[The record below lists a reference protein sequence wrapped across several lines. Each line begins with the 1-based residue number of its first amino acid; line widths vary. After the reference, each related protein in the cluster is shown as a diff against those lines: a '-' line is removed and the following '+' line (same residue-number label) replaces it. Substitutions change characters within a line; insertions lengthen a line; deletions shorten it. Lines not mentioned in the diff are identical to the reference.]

1 MFSATSIF
9 LCVTLLNSGVH
20 VQGAVESSTADHD
33 DFAATE
39 WTIRNTLHNL
49 FSTLKNKDM
58 HQKLKLKQYTTIHNF
73 FVSITLQ
80 DHDNLKEIARLTKVD
95 NFDNGTR
102 VFITQLN
109 EVLDED
115 NKSDEETDAV
125 YVTSLIDDFLTKLDH
140 LKETHGLKNNTKF
153 FDINKAIIKYF
164 EKNENCN
171 EVDNTTYTQK
181 ENRTRDNTTSLE
193 VWDPL
198 QLNELQSGRRIF
210 GGHEAKIERF
220 PFMASVQFFK
230 KFQCAG
236 SIIKSDVVVTS
247 ASCLQLAWN
256 NRFFNENP
264 AFLSL
269 QVGSTFNE
277 HGGENI
283 PVLEIHFHPNY
294 EPKTLG
300 NNLALLRMVRA
311 LAFGKRKKKIK
322 RIEIDTNPW
331 PLPSNTDGITIVGW
345 GAKGLN
351 NHIIEQARKNRL
363 TYAVLDFYPYAECQE
378 IYSREF
384 VTRHNFCAGF
394 FSKGG
399 GACNRDAGGPG
410 VASGI
415 LVGVVSFGSP
425 SCGAPDAPTV
435 FTKLGYYNDW
445 IEQVTEQD
453 VASGRVYTTSL
464 PPKRLTTL
472 HLPATYVHITAN
484 LNITP
489 INEDSDQPPEVAA
502 KGSKNAIRT
511 GREDFTEFIETI
523 FDSEELTDISSYDL
537 ESDSEED
544 TGLDIQVKKKKNK
557 KKKKITKKKSKRKS
571 ERKII
576 KSAKIKDHDR
586 GKLSTTKTKA
596 VKRPLR
602 QRPAIVRTTSAPN
615 KIQKTRVTKKLVKEY
630 DIFASEEMI
639 TSSHMQ
645 PKSKTRSDDS
655 YGGDS
660 DNDKENLD
668 VYSDDDDDDNNYE
681 SQESSEDQQKV
692 EEVIEGLVDNI
703 KLNEILGSGE
713 SLLDDSEREIAKLI
727 KTNDKHKK
735 NKLVDKNP
743 YLVDITKKRVDN
755 SNLENKD
762 QSETN
767 DYDTSYENDGEDDSE
782 NDSNA
787 EQGISLDYTY
797 LNSNNKKKIPDEVD
811 NKDIKNIDKHVKG
824 KKKKKTIAI
833 QEKEGDLTMKKKIHK
848 ILSKGKVDES
858 TNKYEEDEGKRRD
871 NHVIAKYLEDLR
883 ARVVKN
889 KEDEFNKKDVH
900 KKGILKKQ
908 KHQDK
913 NIDDETIHAKE
924 KQKQTNENVD
934 DENSIVNQLK
944 TQLYMKNIEHII
956 KKKKN
961 LMASKG
967 AVNQDSKTKDK
978 KKQFVSTNS
987 KIDID
992 EDYENVS
999 INKRNKNL
1007 MMDKIQ
1013 ELMKSKT
1020 TATYSSDN
1028 TDEEYNNSDV
1038 KKKKKLA
1045 SDSEIR
1051 QYKEDSPVNK
1061 KKELELQPKNKDDTE
1076 NKSDDNVE
1084 DSNDSTDIVTKNI
1097 KKDSKKVKLD
1107 EDDDDDDDNDGGN
1120 SNDESV
1126 EEKVANEMKK
1136 KKNISKGNRNIT
1148 ENLFNIIVGSGDIYK
1163 LLLGN
1168 TG

>member
-1 MFSATSIF
+1 MSMSNHRLIE
-9 LCVTLLNSGVH
+9 
-20 VQGAVESSTADHD
+20 GAVESSTVDHD

-39 WTIRNTLHNL
+39 WAIRNTLNNL

-115 NKSDEETDAV
+115 NK
-125 YVTSLIDDFLTKLDH
+125 
-140 LKETHGLKNNTKF
+140 N
-153 FDINKAIIKYF
+153 
-164 EKNENCN
+164 
-171 EVDNTTYTQK
+171 
-181 ENRTRDNTTSLE
+181 
-193 VWDPL
+193 PL

-311 LAFGKRKKKIK
+311 LSFGKRKKKIK

-445 IEQVTEQD
+445 IEQVIEQD
-453 VASGRVYTTSL
+453 VPSGRVYTTSL
-464 PPKRLTTL
+464 PSKRLTTL
-472 HLPATYVHITAN
+472 HLPPTYVHITAN

-523 FDSEELTDISSYDL
+523 FDSEELTDPSSYDL
-537 ESDSEED
+537 ESNSEED
-544 TGLDIQVKKKKNK
+544 TGDIQVKKKKNK
-557 KKKKITKKKSKRKS
+557 KKKMITKKKSKRKS

-576 KSAKIKDHDR
+576 KSAKITDHDR

-596 VKRPLR
+596 VKMPLR
-602 QRPAIVRTTSAPN
+602 QRPAIVPTTSAVN

-645 PKSKTRSDDS
+645 PKSKSRSDDS

-668 VYSDDDDDDNNYE
+668 VYSDDDDDNNYE
-681 SQESSEDQQKV
+681 NQESSEDQQKV
-692 EEVIEGLVDNI
+692 EEVIEDLVDNI

-743 YLVDITKKRVDN
+743 YLLDITKKRVDN

-762 QSETN
+762 QSKTD

-782 NDSNA
+782 NESNA
-787 EQGISLDYTY
+787 GQGISLDYTH

-858 TNKYEEDEGKRRD
+858 TNKYEEDKVKRRD
-871 NHVIAKYLEDLR
+871 NQVIAKYLEDLR

-889 KEDEFNKKDVH
+889 KKDEVNKKDVH
-900 KKGILKKQ
+900 KKGISKKQ

-924 KQKQTNENVD
+924 KQEQTNENVE
-934 DENSIVNQLK
+934 DENSILNKLK

-961 LMASKG
+961 VMASKD
-967 AVNQDSKTKDK
+967 AVVQDSKTKDK
-978 KKQFVSTNS
+978 KKQFVNTNS
-987 KIDID
+987 KIEID

-1013 ELMKSKT
+1013 ELMKIKT

-1028 TDEEYNNSDV
+1028 TDEEDNNSDV
-1038 KKKKKLA
+1038 NKKKKLS

-1061 KKELELQPKNKDDTE
+1061 KKELELQPKNKDDIE

-1097 KKDSKKVKLD
+1097 KKDNNKVKLD
-1107 EDDDDDDDNDGGN
+1107 EDNDGGN
-1120 SNDESV
+1120 SNDESG
-1126 EEKVANEMKK
+1126 EEKVANQMKNK
-1136 KKNISKGNRNIT
+1136 QKKNISKGNRNIT
-1148 ENLFNIIVGSGDIYK
+1148 ENLFNIIVRSGDIYK